1 MEHVWA
7 NAPLEGIL
15 HLHWSQQPISTDDK
29 YPCFL
34 QIWFLLYTHIM
45 LSFKWPNPP
54 NSQSVKVVIYN
65 PFPIYIIYIY
75 PYIYSQV
82 WLIHIIHQPKS
93 EVILYGTAPFLENLV
108 DITPCRFRR
117 WLHGCS
123 GAPTFLYKND
133 MVLFQIEVS
142 CQTLPRNRKNLHFR
156 SFVFFAPMG
165 FTPGIQATTPTHSLL
180 LEAGHCAYL
189 LGSCWTETGC
199 KILRHG
205 GSPCQ
210 VNC

>member
-75 PYIYSQV
+75 IYI
-82 WLIHIIHQPKS
+82 LIYTPRS
-93 EVILYGTAPFLENLV
+93 GWYILFTSPNLRWFFMELHLSWKTLWISRHAGSGGDCMGAVVLPHFCTKMIWFCSKLKFHVKHFQETGKTFTSAHLFFLRPWGLH
-108 DITPCRFRR
+108 PAYRQQLRR
-117 WLHGCS
+117 
-123 GAPTFLYKND
+123 
-133 MVLFQIEVS
+133 I
-142 CQTLPRNRKNLHFR
+142 R
-156 SFVFFAPMG
+156 SFLKLDIARTYLDRAGRKRVVRYSDMG
-165 FTPGIQATTPTHSLL
+165 DHPV
-180 LEAGHCAYL
+180 
-189 LGSCWTETGC
+189 
-199 KILRHG
+199 K
-205 GSPCQ
+205 
-210 VNC
+210 

>member
-15 HLHWSQQPISTDDK
+15 HLHWNQQPISTDDK

-156 SFVFFAPMG
+156 SFVFLRPWGLHPAYRQQLRRIRSFLKLDIARTYLDRAGRKRVVRYSDMG
-165 FTPGIQATTPTHSLL
+165 DHPV
-180 LEAGHCAYL
+180 
-189 LGSCWTETGC
+189 
-199 KILRHG
+199 K
-205 GSPCQ
+205 
-210 VNC
+210 

>member
-7 NAPLEGIL
+7 NAPLAGIL
-15 HLHWSQQPISTDDK
+15 HLHWNQQPISTDDK

-65 PFPIYIIYIY
+65 PFPIYIIYISL
-75 PYIYSQV
+75 YILPGLIDTYYSPAQIWGDSLWNCTFLGKPCGYHAMQV
-82 WLIHIIHQPKS
+82 Q
-93 EVILYGTAPFLENLV
+93 EVIAWVQWCSHIFVQKWYGFVPNWSFMSNTSKKQEKP
-108 DITPCRFRR
+108 
-117 WLHGCS
+117 S
-123 GAPTFLYKND
+123 
-133 MVLFQIEVS
+133 
-142 CQTLPRNRKNLHFR
+142 LPLIC
-156 SFVFFAPMG
+156 FFAPMG